1 MKRASLL
8 LRVKNGK
15 TRRGLTTQPS
25 RSYTGT
31 TNKLTGVNMT
41 KQARQLNDLAS
52 LLKLRWQDSAVEATV
67 ALLSTVVT
75 DKQIQALINSLRKE
89 LRKLQREELR
99 AK

>member
-1 MKRASLL
+1 
-8 LRVKNGK
+8 
-15 TRRGLTTQPS
+15 
-25 RSYTGT
+25 
-31 TNKLTGVNMT
+31 MT
-41 KQARQLNDLAS
+41 KQAAQLNDLAS

-67 ALLSTVVT
+67 GLLSTVVT

>member
-8 LRVKNGK
+8 LRAKNGK

>member
-1 MKRASLL
+1 
-8 LRVKNGK
+8 
-15 TRRGLTTQPS
+15 
-25 RSYTGT
+25 
-31 TNKLTGVNMT
+31 MT

>member
-1 MKRASLL
+1 
-8 LRVKNGK
+8 
-15 TRRGLTTQPS
+15 
-25 RSYTGT
+25 
-31 TNKLTGVNMT
+31 MT

-52 LLKLRWQDSAVEATV
+52 LIKLRWQDSAVEATV

>member
-1 MKRASLL
+1 MKKASLL

-15 TRRGLTTQPS
+15 TRRGLTSQPS
-25 RSYTGT
+25 RSYTDT

-41 KQARQLNDLAS
+41 KQATQLNDLAS

-67 ALLSTVVT
+67 GLLSTVVT